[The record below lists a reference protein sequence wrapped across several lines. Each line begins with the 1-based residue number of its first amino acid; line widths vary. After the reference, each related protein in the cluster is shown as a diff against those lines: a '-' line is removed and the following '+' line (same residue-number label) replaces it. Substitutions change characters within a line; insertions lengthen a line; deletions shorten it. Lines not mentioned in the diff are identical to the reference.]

1 MSDYLK
7 DYEGEKILVIG
18 GAGAIG
24 TNLTKTLA
32 EADAAKLVGTEI
44 DNIVE
49 NVEILLNDRERYKKM
64 ARAASPFG
72 DGKGAQRIVDVLL
85 SWS

>member
-1 MSDYLK
+1 M
-7 DYEGEKILVIG
+7 IG

-32 EADAAKLVGTEI
+32 EADAVKLVGTKN

-49 NVEILLNDRERYKKM
+49 NVEILLNDGKSYKRM
-64 ARAASPFG
+64 ARAANPYG
-72 DGKGAQRIVDVLL
+72 DEKGAQRIVDILL
-85 SWS
+85 SWAVLEEKRSKC